1 VSVSAAGLWH
11 RRAVDADEIRRFW
24 AEQARAHGESPSA
37 SWSDHRVIELE
48 IEAIGSRLAAGER
61 VLDVGCA
68 NGYSSA
74 RYAALGARVL
84 GVDFVPEMIEHA
96 EARRRALPQE
106 VASRLE
112 FAVGDIRSLELEDG
126 SFDAVVSTRV
136 VINLPSWEE
145 QLQGLRECARVLRP
159 GGLLLLSEATEQGWQ
174 RLNALRREWGLPD
187 IPMPPHNLYLDQ
199 ERVAEAVADVLDL
212 EEISDF
218 ASSYYVATRF
228 LKPLLAA
235 AAGAD
240 VDVSDPGAELNRWAA
255 TLPPAGDYGTQKL
268 FLLRRR

>member
-1 VSVSAAGLWH
+1 
-11 RRAVDADEIRRFW
+11 VDAEEIRSFW
-24 AEQARAHGESPSA
+24 VEQARAHGESPSA

-48 IEAIGSRLAAGER
+48 IDAIGSRVASAGR

-74 RYAALGARVL
+74 RYAALGAQVV
-84 GVDFVPEMIEHA
+84 GVDFVPEMVEHA
-96 EARRRALPQE
+96 NTRRAGLPPQ
-106 VASRLE
+106 VARRLE
-112 FAVGDIRSLELEDG
+112 FAVGDIRALEFEDA

-145 QLQGLRECARVLRP
+145 QRRGLGECARVLRS
-159 GGLLLLSEATEQGWQ
+159 GGLLLLSEATEQGWR

-187 IPMPPHNLYLDQ
+187 IPVPSFNLYLDQ
-199 ERVAEAVADVLDL
+199 ERLVETLAAEFEL
-212 EEISDF
+212 EGVVDF
-218 ASSYYVATRF
+218 ASSYYVATRL

-235 AAGAD
+235 VASIS
-240 VDVSDPGAELNRWAA
+240 VDVADPDAELNRWAA
-255 TLPPAGDYGTQKL
+255 TLPSAGDYGTQKL